1 MRSAT
6 APVQVN
12 GTNVW
17 RKAVLALCASL
28 VGVALAYVVG
38 VALAY
43 VASPPKAN
51 ATDPVFGFH
60 RMTGW

>member
-1 MRSAT
+1 MMRSAT

-28 VGVALAYVVG
+28 AG

-43 VASPPKAN
+43 VASPPKAI

>member
-1 MRSAT
+1 MKSAT
-6 APVQVN
+6 ASVQVN

-28 VGVALAYVVG
+28 VGVALAYV
-38 VALAY
+38 
-43 VASPPKAN
+43 ASPPKAT

>member
-6 APVQVN
+6 APVPVN

-17 RKAVLALCASL
+17 RKAVLALCAS
-28 VGVALAYVVG
+28 VVG

-43 VASPPKAN
+43 VASPPKAI

>member
-1 MRSAT
+1 MRPAT
-6 APVQVN
+6 APMQVN
-12 GTNVW
+12 GANLW

-28 VGVALAYVVG
+28 VGVALAY
-38 VALAY
+38 L
-43 VASPPKAN
+43 ASPPKAI

>member
-6 APVQVN
+6 VPVQVN

-17 RKAVLALCASL
+17 RKAVLALCAGL
-28 VGVALAYVVG
+28 VG

-43 VASPPKAN
+43 VASPPRAI
-51 ATDPVFGFH
+51 ATDPVFGFY